1 MRKTG
6 IWLTVS
12 LFVLLAG
19 CLPQQDT
26 EEEILQNDPED
37 EQETSIVP
45 GHQLDEEN
53 YPIIIPYEP
62 SEARGVITN
71 QVANRLDIDELE
83 EGLMRHSKDLYD
95 PEEYFFQEGQYLT
108 TDMVFGLIDD
118 LNPVIEDAE
127 DLETDEEV
135 EFHEENPRYLSHILE
150 QNFLQRV
157 DGESV
162 ELAGISIGIA
172 MKSVYRFQVDGID
185 HQEEI
190 PESEMLAQGE
200 QIAQEILDHIRE
212 IEGLENIPV
221 MMAIYRE
228 AEQSSPIPG
237 NFVVRTTVDSGDNSI
252 GDWESLGEE
261 RILFPSDEGRE
272 KYFDDHE
279 VVSSFGV
286 EIAEYFP
293 NYVGIIGE
301 GFYIDEELQRLS
313 IEIPIEFYGK
323 AEVIGFTQYTYGL
336 VQEMFENYFELEIK
350 VTSSHDVESIIYR
363 PVNAES
369 PTVHIFH

>member
-1 MRKTG
+1 MKKTG

-19 CLPQQDT
+19 CLPQQET
-26 EEEILQNDPED
+26 EEEILQNDPES

-45 GHQLDEEN
+45 SNQQDEED
-53 YPIIIPYEP
+53 YPIIIPYEV

-83 EGLMRHSKDLYD
+83 EGLMRHSKDVFD

-127 DLETDEEV
+127 DLETDEEI
-135 EFHEENPRYLSHILE
+135 EFHGENPRYLSHILE
-150 QNFLQRV
+150 QNFLQRR
-157 DGESV
+157 DDDSV
-162 ELAGISIGIA
+162 ELGGISIGIA

-185 HQEEI
+185 YQESI
-190 PESEMLAQGE
+190 SESEMLAQGE

-237 NFVVRTTVDSGDNSI
+237 NFVVRTTVDSGNSI
-252 GDWESLGEE
+252 GDWESVGEE
-261 RILFPSDEGRE
+261 HILFPSDEGRE

-279 VVSSFGV
+279 VVSSFGT

-323 AEVIGFTQYTYGL
+323 AEVIGFTQFTYEL

-350 VTSSHDVESIIYR
+350 ITSSNQVESLIYR
-363 PVNAES
+363 APEAES
-369 PTVHIFH
+369 PTVHILH